1 MGLCYRGINYTL
13 QTYSKSSNIEKMGR
27 GSGSSKE
34 IRSAGFYLNSN
45 SFFFFLTKLSVS
57 FRFYQQSFHRLSLV

>member
-45 SFFFFLTKLSVS
+45 SFFFF
-57 FRFYQQSFHRLSLV
+57 FN